1 MSRGVCRL
9 LSAACVVTLACAVLV
24 TLTGCNAIKGVGRDI
39 EALGQGGQDLIDGKK

>member
-1 MSRGVCRL
+1 MFRGVRRL
-9 LSAACVVTLACAVLV
+9 LSAVCVLTLACVIVV